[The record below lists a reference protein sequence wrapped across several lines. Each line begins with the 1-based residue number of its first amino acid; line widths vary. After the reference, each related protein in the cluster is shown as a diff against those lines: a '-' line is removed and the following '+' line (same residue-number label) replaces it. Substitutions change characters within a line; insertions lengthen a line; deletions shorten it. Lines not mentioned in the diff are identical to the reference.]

1 MPTSVHDEAAM
12 DKIDERYDISTQ
24 VLYAPLQTMDVTG
37 LAAAQTPW
45 WNRTLGEVNDAVVR
59 LAVMEGDFHWHQHD
73 EEDEFFYVL
82 EGALTIEVEGC
93 APFELKPGQGV
104 TVPKATRHCPHAHG
118 RTVVLMVEKGTVV
131 PTGD

>member
-1 MPTSVHDEAAM
+1 M
-12 DKIDERYDISTQ
+12 
-24 VLYAPLQTMDVTG
+24 
-37 LAAAQTPW
+37 
-45 WNRTLGEVNDAVVR
+45 VR

-93 APFELKPGQGV
+93 APFELGPGQGV
-104 TVPKATRHCPHAHG
+104 TVPKATQHCPHAHG
-118 RTVVLMVEKGTVV
+118 RTVVLMVEKASVV

>member
-1 MPTSVHDEAAM
+1 MTQVD
-12 DKIDERYDISTQ
+12 DRYDIAKD
-24 VLYAPLQTMDVTG
+24 VLFAPLQKMDVK
-37 LAAAQTPW
+37 AVADAQVPW

-82 EGALTIEVEGC
+82 EGALTIEVAGRE
-93 APFELKPGQGV
+93 PFELKPGQGV
-104 TVPKATRHCPHAHG
+104 TVPRATQHCPHAHG